1 MNRRASMTI
10 NPLPER
16 TACTGVG
23 GWLLVL
29 CLMLAVIG
37 PLIAVGLMVNE
48 TLVSA
53 PYFQSALGLHLA
65 TIASMA
71 ITAWLV
77 GSGIYAGVGLW
88 LLRPGAVETA
98 KTLLLLGLAADIAGA
113 ALHVLAPSLASPHAG
128 LLREVALSVV
138 PDLIFFTACYAYLNK
153 SARVRATYAVDAQPR
168 PAR

>member
-1 MNRRASMTI
+1 MTI
-10 NPLPER
+10 NPLPEP
-16 TACTGVG
+16 TARTGVS

-37 PLIAVGLMVNE
+37 PLIAVSLMVNE
-48 TLVSA
+48 TLASA

-88 LLRPGAVETA
+88 VLRPGAVETA
-98 KTLLLLGLAADIAGA
+98 KTLLLLGLAANIAGA
-113 ALHVLAPSLASPHAG
+113 ALHLLTPAASPHAD
-128 LLREVALSVV
+128 LLRELALSVV

-153 SARVRATYAVDAQPR
+153 SARVRATYAGDARSQ